1 MLLTVELD
9 VKVTAMQKQSV
20 ENMLPHQVKSV
31 PSMFVVANLVSW
43 EWLFLSTVEI

>member
-9 VKVTAMQKQSV
+9 VKVTAMQKQSA